1 MIRRQQEL
9 NLNVYINDATQ
20 QEKNLQIE
28 LDRIQNQQDL
38 VYKQFVLE

>member
-1 MIRRQQEL
+1 MIHHHQEM
-9 NLNVYINDATQ
+9 NVNVFINDVTQ

-38 VYKQFVLE
+38 VYK